1 MLTYHIFSPHCA
13 NLQNPSTNLR
23 EKRHRFSAILGL
35 CLMVIDM
42 FMKAWLT
49 VTRLTKVA
57 EAVTDLW
64 RLVGFNRGEQVLIDK
79 DL

>member
-1 MLTYHIFSPHCA
+1 
-13 NLQNPSTNLR
+13 
-23 EKRHRFSAILGL
+23 
-35 CLMVIDM
+35 MVIDM

>member
-1 MLTYHIFSPHCA
+1 
-13 NLQNPSTNLR
+13 
-23 EKRHRFSAILGL
+23 
-35 CLMVIDM
+35 MVTDT

-49 VTRLTKVA
+49 VTRLTKVV

-64 RLVGFNRGEQVLIDK
+64 RLVGFNRGEQVLVDK